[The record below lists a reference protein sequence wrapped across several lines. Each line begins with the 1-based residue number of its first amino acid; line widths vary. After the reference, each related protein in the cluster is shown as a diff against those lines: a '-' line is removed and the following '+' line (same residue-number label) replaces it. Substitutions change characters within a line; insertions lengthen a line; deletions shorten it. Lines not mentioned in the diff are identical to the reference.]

1 MESEAEK
8 GSFMST
14 QVLPKPDDVLTKSEL
29 AELLN
34 VSERTVERW
43 IEERTVPF
51 VVLPQ
56 RGSRSNIRF
65 LKSTIIKWLKRNEH
79 KASSKY
85 RREEN
90 EYEETEE

>member
-1 MESEAEK
+1 
-8 GSFMST
+8 MST
-14 QVLPKPDDVLTKSEL
+14 RVLPKLDDILTKSEL
-29 AELLN
+29 AEFLN

-65 LKSTIIKWLKRNEH
+65 LKSTIIQWLKRNEH
-79 KASSKY
+79 KASNKLAKEVES
-85 RREEN
+85 EE
-90 EYEETEE
+90 ED